1 MIPELKSSRS
11 ENNQNKCGVTC
22 FQVVPG
28 EKQIDWKISFK
39 LKKRE
44 EEKGMKVDEEKGWKV
59 DEEKV
64 WKRAGEGTYRERGGS
79 QKQRRNSE
87 KQRRNYKTEKEL

>member
-39 LKKRE
+39 LKKETRRRGGKE
-44 EEKGMKVDEEKGWKV
+44 TRSRGGKETRRRGGKETRR
-59 DEEKV
+59 
-64 WKRAGEGTYRERGGS
+64 RAGKYT
-79 QKQRRNSE
+79 RRRAG
-87 KQRRNYKTEKEL
+87 K